1 VTVWKAMKWG
11 TFSLAVA
18 LSIVL
23 AGVVGHTV
31 GDDQGG
37 GGARISDDS
46 DFSILDE
53 IYAILQEDFV
63 NPDAVDPDLLRAGA
77 INGIL
82 QALGDPHTVY
92 IDPESYALGID
103 VISGTFEGIGAQ
115 VEQDPV
121 TGDIVIVTPF
131 SGSPAEEAGIRPGD
145 IVRTVDG
152 ESTEGWS
159 VAQAVQRIR
168 GADGT
173 TIVLGIERSGG
184 DTEDVTI
191 TRGTIVVPTVFT
203 SAIEDASGAPVE
215 ELAYIELQQFTDQ
228 AVRDLSGE
236 LEKAIDGGARG
247 IILDLRRNPG
257 GGLEA
262 TIQTADLFL
271 DDGVIITEVSREG
284 DEKTTSAQPGGVATD
299 VPVVV
304 LVGPGSASGSE
315 VLACALRDNGRA
327 TLVGET
333 TFGKGSVNHLREL
346 SDNGALYVTIARW
359 ECPSGEQIEA
369 VGIQPDVEI
378 TFTEADIEA
387 NRDVQLFAAIDLLRD
402 DLTRAAD

>member
-1 VTVWKAMKWG
+1 MKWG

-18 LSIVL
+18 LSIVM
-23 AGVVGHTV
+23 AGVVGHTI
-31 GDDQGG
+31 GDNDSGG
-37 GGARISDDS
+37 TTVRIADDS
-46 DFSILDE
+46 DFGILNE
-53 IYAILQEDFV
+53 IYAILKEDFV
-63 NPDAVDPDLLRAGA
+63 NPDAVDPELLRAGA

-92 IDPESYALGID
+92 IDPESYALGVD

-115 VEQDPV
+115 VEQDPI

-131 SGSPAEEAGIRPGD
+131 SGSPAEEAGIRAGD

-152 ESTEGWS
+152 ESTDGWT

-168 GADGT
+168 GPDGT
-173 TIVLGIERSGG
+173 PVVLGIERG
-184 DTEDVTI
+184 DGESEDVTI

-203 SAIEDASGAPVE
+203 HPIEDENGDAVE
-215 ELAYIELQQFTDQ
+215 NLAYIELQQFTDQ
-228 AVRDLSGE
+228 AVNDLRDQ
-236 LEKAIDGGARG
+236 LEKVIEQGYQGV
-247 IILDLRRNPG
+247 ILDLRRNPG

-271 DDGVIITEVSREG
+271 DDGIILTEVSREG
-284 DEKTTSAQPGGVATD
+284 DEKVTRAEPGGVATEI
-299 VPVVV
+299 PVVV

-315 VLACALRDNGRA
+315 VLACALRDNDRA

-346 SDNGALYVTIARW
+346 SDHGALYVTIARW

-369 VGIQPDVEI
+369 VGIQPDIVV
-378 TFTEADIEA
+378 TATDADIEA
-387 NRDVQLFAAIDLLRD
+387 NRDVQLFEAIDQLREN
-402 DLTRAAD
+402 LTRATQ